1 MNFSVVTVILM
12 IYFIIGA
19 IVAVWLWNKNYKK
32 SYDEAK
38 KSEEGVEEGMA
49 SMLLMFL
56 FIFWPFALIYKF
68 LKMN

>member
-1 MNFSVVTVILM
+1 MEATIILI
-12 IYFIIGA
+12 IYLLIG
-19 IVAVWLWNKNYKK
+19 ICLTMYWWNKSYKK

-56 FIFWPFALIYKF
+56 FIFWPFVLIYKF
-68 LKMN
+68 LKR

>member
-19 IVAVWLWNKNYKK
+19 IVATWLWNKSYKK

-49 SMLLMFL
+49 SMLLTFL
-56 FIFWPFALIYKF
+56 FIFWPLALIYKF
-68 LKMN
+68 LKR